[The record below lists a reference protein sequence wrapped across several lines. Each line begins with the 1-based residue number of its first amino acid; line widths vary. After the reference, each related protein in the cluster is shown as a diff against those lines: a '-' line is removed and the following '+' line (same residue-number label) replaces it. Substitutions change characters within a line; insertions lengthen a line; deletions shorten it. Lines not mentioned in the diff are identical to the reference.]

1 MHNIDTNCPT
11 FSVDTKKQ
19 VEFRLKIAILLDLLL
34 EIESYFTKVLEKIF
48 SLFSFQNFFNLEECL
63 IHISLAHVLTQESLK
78 HFYSIIRQKNLNTSG
93 PPFLKET
100 RNISVLL
107 VFAFSHLL

>member
-34 EIESYFTKVLEKIF
+34 EIGPYFTKVLEKR
-48 SLFSFQNFFNLEECL
+48 LFQNFFNLEECL

-78 HFYSIIRQKNLNTSG
+78 HFYSIIRQESRNTSG
-93 PPFLKET
+93 PPFLKAT